1 MGDCVKRLGT
11 QNQGYFAKGGQEKP
25 VKPPILPGYVVFSK
39 KGRDKGRYFVVLYTL
54 DADFVMICDGD
65 TRKLDHQ
72 KKKRKKHLT
81 ACPIE
86 CPELMDLLAKG
97 QLKDSDIRKVLF
109 PIANKNRA
117 EQLPNENREG

>member
-1 MGDCVKRLGT
+1 
-11 QNQGYFAKGGQEKP
+11 

-54 DADFVMICDGD
+54 DAEFVMIGDGD
-65 TRKLDHQ
+65 TRKLDHL
-72 KKKRKKHLT
+72 KKKRRKHLG

-86 CPELMDLLAKG
+86 CRELIDLLNKG

-109 PIANKNRA
+109 PIANQTTG
-117 EQLPNENREG
+117 EMTPNENREG